1 MTGIEDAANQ
11 SPDEIAAERSA
22 VAMERRIA
30 EVRRDRDS
38 AREALKRAIGERDGF
53 AAQLDLV
60 RSLVDLDPSPPK
72 WLTPTKKQTAH
83 HATICT
89 ILSDTHFDEVVN
101 PDEVGG
107 VNAYDREIATIRLR
121 RFFDGVVKITRE
133 MMSGVT
139 FDGAVCMLGGDLVSG
154 DIHEELA
161 QTNED
166 STLGTVLY
174 WSELISAGIGML
186 ADEFGR
192 VHVPV
197 VVGNHGRRTR
207 KPRAKGRARDNFD
220 WMIGMLVAREFRTD
234 DRVTFDIPDAFYT
247 QWNVYDM
254 TYRLEHGDQ
263 ASGGGG
269 WMGPLGPI
277 MRRQVKV
284 EQQAQTLASPFDH
297 MVVGHYHTYVSLP
310 RATMNGSL
318 KGVDEYALQG
328 GFGTEDPQQALWLS
342 TPERG
347 ITMRAPV
354 LCLDRKAEG
363 W

>member
-1 MTGIEDAANQ
+1 VT
-11 SPDEIAAERSA
+11 
-22 VAMERRIA
+22 
-30 EVRRDRDS
+30 
-38 AREALKRAIGERDGF
+38 GERDDF
-53 AAQLDLV
+53 AAQLALV
-60 RSLVDLDPSPPK
+60 ASIVDLDPSPPK
-72 WLTPTKKQTAH
+72 WMAPKRKPSAH
-83 HATICT
+83 HATVVT

-101 PDEVGG
+101 PDEIGG
-107 VNAYDREIATIRLR
+107 VNAYDRAIATMRLR
-121 RFFDGVVKITRE
+121 RYYDQLVMVTRDMMAGVTIDGVV
-133 MMSGVT
+133 
-139 FDGAVCMLGGDLVSG
+139 AMLGGDLVSG

-174 WSELISAGIGML
+174 WSELVAAGIGQL
-186 ADEFGR
+186 ADEFGK

-220 WMIGMLVAREFRTD
+220 WLIGMLVAREFRGD

-247 QWNVYDM
+247 QFPIYDL

-263 ASGGGG
+263 ASGGSG

-284 EQQAQTLASPFDH
+284 DAVANAIDQPFDH

-310 RATMNGSL
+310 RATMNGST
-318 KGVDEYALQG
+318 KGYDEYAAQG
-328 GFGTEDPQQALWLS
+328 GFGYEAPMQAMWLT

-354 LCLDRKAEG
+354 FVADRKAEG

>member
-1 MTGIEDAANQ
+1 MSFDEAPPT
-11 SPDEIAAERSA
+11 PDQVAVERSA
-22 VAMERRIA
+22 AALERRIA

-38 AREALKRAIGERDGF
+38 AREALKRTIGERDDF
-53 AAQLDLV
+53 AAQLALV
-60 RSLVDLDPSPPK
+60 SSIVDLDPCPPQ
-72 WLTPTKKQTAH
+72 WLTPKKAKTAH
-83 HATICT
+83 HATITT
-89 ILSDTHFDEVVN
+89 ILSDTHFDEQVN

-107 VNAYDREIATIRLR
+107 VNAYSREIATLRLR
-121 RFFDGVVKITRE
+121 RYFDGCVMIART

-174 WSELISAGIGML
+174 WSELIAAGIGQL
-186 ADEFGR
+186 ADEFGK

-220 WMIGMLVAREFRTD
+220 WMIGMLVAREFRAD

-247 QWNVYDM
+247 QFDIYGT

-284 EQQAQTLASPFDH
+284 EQQAQTLDSPFDH

-318 KGVDEYALQG
+318 KGVDEYALMG
-328 GFGTEDPQQALWLS
+328 GFGTEDPQQAMWLT